1 MQYKVGIIGRG
12 GVGLFLAY
20 EFYKKKIDYEIVSK
34 TIMTDTVININNENE
49 FVPNYS
55 NGILKKYDIIFLATK
70 YNKLFHDHH
79 LLNNLINNS
88 TIIIPLL
95 NGMKHY
101 ELLAKKNILTA
112 TIGGINASRNDDKL
126 SVINKNTLI
135 DLSLEKKSLT
145 KNLVS
150 LIDLVDIKFKIHY
163 SDKYVLWNKLAR
175 LSVVS
180 LITAISNSN
189 LGHIRGDK
197 NLFKQMNLLIDEISI
212 LLNVLKISIKK
223 NEIITQI
230 NNMPDNLETSLQRD
244 INNNLD
250 SELDTI
256 IGEVI
261 LLAKVNNV
269 KMKTFEIIYNRLKN
283 K

>member
-1 MQYKVGIIGRG
+1 
-12 GVGLFLAY
+12 
-20 EFYKKKIDYEIVSK
+20 
-34 TIMTDTVININNENE
+34 
-49 FVPNYS
+49 
-55 NGILKKYDIIFLATK
+55 
-70 YNKLFHDHH
+70 
-79 LLNNLINNS
+79 
-88 TIIIPLL
+88 
-95 NGMKHY
+95 
-101 ELLAKKNILTA
+101 
-112 TIGGINASRNDDKL
+112 
-126 SVINKNTLI
+126 
-135 DLSLEKKSLT
+135 
-145 KNLVS
+145 
-150 LIDLVDIKFKIHY
+150 
-163 SDKYVLWNKLAR
+163 
-175 LSVVS
+175 
-180 LITAISNSN
+180 
-189 LGHIRGDK
+189 
-197 NLFKQMNLLIDEISI
+197 MNLLIDEISI